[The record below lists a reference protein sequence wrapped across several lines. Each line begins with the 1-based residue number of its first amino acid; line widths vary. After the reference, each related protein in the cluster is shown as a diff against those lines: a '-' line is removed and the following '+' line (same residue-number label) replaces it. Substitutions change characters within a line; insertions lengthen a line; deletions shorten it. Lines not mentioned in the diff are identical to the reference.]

1 VLTLNQLIARIQTFA
16 TAHKQLKGSFLFEL
30 PNIKGPDEARV
41 YPCLTALLVSTE
53 PSEQQETFSILFTVW
68 DLPSDDNHRMQAQE
82 VLSDT
87 KLIANDIVAYLKYGM
102 DDVSLD
108 VPVTMTPVYDAGE
121 DGSYGWEFTLNLRL
135 NQGLDLCVVPADG
148 IVIPEGI
155 SGVRIFDQDGNLL
168 DTLNSGQS
176 YFVTVVSAI
185 SGGNATTIFTN
196 TIIGQ

>member
-1 VLTLNQLIARIQTFA
+1 MLTLNQLIARIQTFA

-41 YPCLTALLVSTE
+41 YPCLTSLLVSTE

-87 KLIANDIVAYLKYGM
+87 KLISNDLVAYLKYGM
-102 DDVSLD
+102 EDVSLD

-135 NQGLDLCVVPADG
+135 NQGLDLCVVPADF
-148 IVIPEGI
+148 ITANIYTYNI
-155 SGVRIFDQDGNLL
+155 DGGAA
-168 DTLNSGQS
+168 TTVYLNT
-176 YFVTVVSAI
+176 VTGGTSSTI
-185 SGGNATTIFTN
+185 YENTINGGNSTTL
-196 TIIGQ
+196 Q

>member
-1 VLTLNQLIARIQTFA
+1 MLTLNQLIARIQTFA

-41 YPCLTALLVSTE
+41 YPCLTSLLVSTE

-87 KLIANDIVAYLKYGM
+87 KLISNDLVAYLKYGM

-135 NQGLDLCVVPADG
+135 NQGLDLCFVPADFLAPN
-148 IVIPEGI
+148 IYTYNI
-155 SGVRIFDQDGNLL
+155 DGGAA
-168 DTLNSGQS
+168 TTVYLNT
-176 YFVTVVSAI
+176 VTGGTASTI
-185 SGGNATTIFTN
+185 YENTINGGNSTTL
-196 TIIGQ
+196 Q

>member
-1 VLTLNQLIARIQTFA
+1 MLTLNQLIARIQTFA

-41 YPCLTALLVSTE
+41 YPCLTSLLVSTE

-87 KLIANDIVAYLKYGM
+87 KLISNDLVAYLKYGM

-135 NQGLDLCVVPADG
+135 NQGLDLCFVPADF
-148 IVIPEGI
+148 ITANIYTYNI
-155 SGVRIFDQDGNLL
+155 DGGAA
-168 DTLNSGQS
+168 TTVYLNT
-176 YFVTVVSAI
+176 VTGGTASTI
-185 SGGNATTIFTN
+185 YENTINGGNSTTI
-196 TIIGQ
+196 Q

>member
-1 VLTLNQLIARIQTFA
+1 VLTLNQLIKRIQTFA

-30 PNIKGPDEARV
+30 PNIKGPDEART

-102 DDVSLD
+102 EDVSLD

-135 NQGLDLCVVPADG
+135 NQGLDLCFVPYDLITANIYTYDIDG
-148 IVIPEGI
+148 GAATTIYLNTVTG
-155 SGVRIFDQDGNLL
+155 GTAT
-168 DTLNSGQS
+168 TLYDN
-176 YFVTVVSAI
+176 TI
-185 SGGNATTIFTN
+185 NGGNATTL
-196 TIIGQ
+196 Q

>member
-1 VLTLNQLIARIQTFA
+1 MLTLNQLIARIQTFA

-41 YPCLTALLVSTE
+41 YPCLTSLLVSTE

-87 KLIANDIVAYLKYGM
+87 KLISNDLVAYLKYGM
-102 DDVSLD
+102 EDVSLD

-135 NQGLDLCVVPADG
+135 NQGLDLCFVPADF
-148 IVIPEGI
+148 ITANIYTYNI
-155 SGVRIFDQDGNLL
+155 DGGAA
-168 DTLNSGQS
+168 TTVYLNT
-176 YFVTVVSAI
+176 VTGGTASTI
-185 SGGNATTIFTN
+185 YENTINGGNSTTL
-196 TIIGQ
+196 Q

>member
-1 VLTLNQLIARIQTFA
+1 MLTLNQLIARIQTFA

-41 YPCLTALLVSTE
+41 YPCLTSLLVSTE

-87 KLIANDIVAYLKYGM
+87 KLISNDLVAYLKYGM
-102 DDVSLD
+102 EDVSLD

-135 NQGLDLCVVPADG
+135 NQGLDLCFVPADF
-148 IVIPEGI
+148 ITANIYTYNI
-155 SGVRIFDQDGNLL
+155 DGGAA
-168 DTLNSGQS
+168 TTVYLNT
-176 YFVTVVSAI
+176 VTGGTSSTI
-185 SGGNATTIFTN
+185 YENTINGGNSTTL
-196 TIIGQ
+196 Q

>member
-1 VLTLNQLIARIQTFA
+1 MLTLNQLIARIQTFA

-41 YPCLTALLVSTE
+41 YPCLTSLLVSTE

-87 KLIANDIVAYLKYGM
+87 KLISNDLVAYLKYGM

-135 NQGLDLCVVPADG
+135 NQGLDLCFVPADF
-148 IVIPEGI
+148 ITANIYTYNI
-155 SGVRIFDQDGNLL
+155 DGGAA
-168 DTLNSGQS
+168 TTVYLNT
-176 YFVTVVSAI
+176 VTGGTASTI
-185 SGGNATTIFTN
+185 YENTINGGNSTTL
-196 TIIGQ
+196 Q